1 MKGIDFTQDKSI
13 FLDKKVKVFPS
24 GIYQN
29 TDEWNFKRFFN
40 YKVKSLR
47 TTS

>member
-29 TDEWNFKRFFN
+29 TDCGTLNGSLIIKS
-40 YKVKSLR
+40 KV
-47 TTS
+47 